1 MHRVNSIIRSSGF
14 TPRHNSPAAH
24 NELLFDDDDNEPKVI
39 LQTLASE
46 HYFELNAKQSG
57 RQFIE
62 WISQLGTINLHAGRD
77 LCLETEQNNVQFV
90 IKNNQFIDVKNEL
103 KQ

>member
-1 MHRVNSIIRSSGF
+1 MHRVNSIIRSSGV

-24 NELLFDDDDNEPKVI
+24 NELLFDDGDNEPKVI

-57 RQFIE
+57 R
-62 WISQLGTINLHAGRD
+62 
-77 LCLETEQNNVQFV
+77 
-90 IKNNQFIDVKNEL
+90 
-103 KQ
+103 